1 MTRIII
7 PILHVETLKVDKLK
21 NLVIIIKLVNIS
33 YTKSIIW
40 LDRPLIFQWKQKRDY
55 LEKLL
60 GNLTLIL
67 YSELA
72 RNSSLRK

>member
-21 NLVIIIKLVNIS
+21 NSVIIIKLVNIS

-40 LDRPLIFQWKQKRDY
+40 LDRPLIFSVEAEER
-55 LEKLL
+55 LL
-60 GNLTLIL
+60 GKIVRKPDFNPV
-67 YSELA
+67 
-72 RNSSLRK
+72 LRTC